1 MYWLTPA
8 TTVLAV
14 TLIRNSPSVICC
26 NVNPFGVTQARI
38 PDTFND
44 LRFMNYVVGGADPP
58 VTTAICAVVGMPT
71 KVYSND
77 TLAISLTSELIFALE
92 K

>member
-1 MYWLTPA
+1 M
-8 TTVLAV
+8 
-14 TLIRNSPSVICC
+14 
-26 NVNPFGVTQARI
+26 
-38 PDTFND
+38 FND
-44 LRFMNYVVGGADPP
+44 LRFMVHVVGGADPP
-58 VTTAICAVVGMPT
+58 VTIAICAVVGMPT